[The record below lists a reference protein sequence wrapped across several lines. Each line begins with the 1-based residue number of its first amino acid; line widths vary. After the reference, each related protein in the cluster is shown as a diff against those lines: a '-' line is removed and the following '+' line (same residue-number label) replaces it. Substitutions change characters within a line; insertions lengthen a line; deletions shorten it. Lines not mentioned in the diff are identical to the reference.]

1 MMNADVHN
9 SRFNG
14 REYLPRG
21 GDAGKAAWRFHV
33 FSPSAD
39 SATGANVREIAHVTM
54 QKLLTFETSQPV
66 IRGITL

>member
-9 SRFNG
+9 RRFHG

-39 SATGANVREIAHVTM
+39 STTGANMREIAHVTM
-54 QKLLTFETSQPV
+54 
-66 IRGITL
+66 